1 MEQTLTYIC
10 KFLPTEE
17 QAKHLNDT
25 LSVFADACNWIHE
38 TVPKRI
44 RNYERMNG
52 LVYYETRER
61 CGLSSNLTQQAIRRV
76 CANRKAAH
84 TNKTKVVEFD
94 ASSIQYDA
102 RIFSLREPDWT
113 VSLTLL
119 HSRERFALMM
129 GDYQREKLAGKT
141 STSAQLC
148 RYRDGSYA
156 IHIQIKVETKPPAP
170 TDKAIGVDLG
180 RTDIAFTSRGKSWSG
195 EEIRR
200 VRDHYSRLRAAL
212 ERKATKGTRSTRRR
226 CRQLLKRLSGR
237 EKRFQ
242 RLTNHEMSKN
252 IVETAQGEGAMV
264 VLEDLTGIRERT
276 NKERRKKVERRR
288 SNAWAFYQLRL
299 FLAYKANLASVPVV
313 LHDPRYTSQMCS
325 SCLHLGQR
333 SGKRFSCQ
341 NCGHSDDADPNAA
354 KNLEIL
360 GLNVT
365 RPRGPWIHCTWS
377 GQPAGLLK

>member
-1 MEQTLTYIC
+1 
-10 KFLPTEE
+10 
-17 QAKHLNDT
+17 
-25 LSVFADACNWIHE
+25 
-38 TVPKRI
+38 
-44 RNYERMNG
+44 MNEF
-52 LVYYETRER
+52 VYYEARER
-61 CGLSSNLTQQAIRRV
+61 FGLSSNLTQQAIRRV

-119 HSRERFALMM
+119 YSRERFALVM
-129 GDYQREKLAGKT
+129 GDYQREKLAGQEPKA
-141 STSAQLC
+141 AQLC

-156 IHIQIKVETKPPAP
+156 IHIQIKVPVEPPVP

-180 RTDIAFTSRGKSWSG
+180 RTDIAHTSRGKSWSG
-195 EEIRR
+195 EQIRR

-242 RLTNHEMSKN
+242 RQVNHEISKD
-252 IVETAQGEGAMV
+252 IVEAAQGEGAMV

-288 SNAWAFYQLRL
+288 SNSWAFYQLRL

-341 NCGHSDDADPNAA
+341 NCGHSDDADYNAA

-360 GLNVT
+360 GRNVT
-365 RPRGPWIHCTWS
+365 SPRGPWIHCTLG